1 MLRGTVGRVGST
13 FTDTFFHDKNAID
26 TGCQCNAFYSHG
38 IIDTIMLMFMSKIQY
53 YDLKPA
59 DRILSPKS
67 LFGIIQHH
75 AVYLGRNY
83 QGQDL
88 IAENAFGKYVRI
100 VTAEEFFR
108 EYPTVTRI
116 DRFQGS
122 EYERTTAIQR
132 ALDLLNQPYSLI
144 SFNCEHYVN
153 VVQFNKRE
161 SKQIGWALLLI
172 LLCVVGFISGKN

>member
-1 MLRGTVGRVGST
+1 MNQIHYHQLRPG
-13 FTDTFFHDKNAID
+13 
-26 TGCQCNAFYSHG
+26 
-38 IIDTIMLMFMSKIQY
+38 
-53 YDLKPA
+53 

-75 AVYLGRNY
+75 AVYLGQNY
-83 QGQDL
+83 QGHDL

-100 VTAEEFFR
+100 VTAEEFFE

-122 EYERTTAIQR
+122 EGERVEAIQR
-132 ALDLLNQPYSLI
+132 ALDLLNEPYNLI
-144 SFNCEHYVN
+144 NFNCEHFVN

-161 SKQIGWALLLI
+161 SRQIGWAFFLI
-172 LLCVVGFISGKN
+172 LLGIIAFASHKR